1 VNSIIIE
8 DIKDV
13 DELVDPTPF
22 FDKTILISGGS
33 GFLPAYL
40 VEYFLYINQKYYNQ
54 KIDVIIIVRD
64 IIKANNRFRNYLN
77 NKSLMIYEHDV
88 VNYFNYDGK
97 IDFIIHAASQASPK
111 YFGIDPVGTLSA
123 NTIGTNNLLKLGVEK
138 KIKSFLFFSS
148 SEIYGNSS
156 EFSSINICETNYAV
170 IDPNNVR
177 SCYSLG
183 KKMGENICTSWAKQY
198 GIDVKIVRP
207 FHTYGPGMSLEDG
220 RVFADFVKN
229 IVNKKNI
236 IIKSDGKAIRSYCY
250 IKDAT
255 IGFLKV
261 LSNGKN
267 NYPYNIGNPNESF
280 SVKELAKIII
290 DISNISEIE
299 CLINDTQNKGGYLKS
314 ETSRLVPN
322 IDRLTE
328 LGFVPKTSAREG
340 FKRTILSYYEKN

>member
-1 VNSIIIE
+1 MNSIITKDIE
-8 DIKDV
+8 EVNRFI
-13 DELVDPTPF
+13 DPTPF
-22 FDKTILISGGS
+22 FNKTILISGGS

-40 VEYFLYINQKYYNQ
+40 VEYFLYLNQKNLSQ
-54 KIDVIIIVRD
+54 KIDIIIIVRD
-64 IIKANNRFRNYLN
+64 IIKAKDRFRTHLS
-77 NKSLMIYEHDV
+77 NKSLKIYEHDV
-88 VNYFNYDGK
+88 VNYFNYNNK

-123 NTIGTNNLLKLGVEK
+123 NTLGTSNLLKLGLEK
-138 KIKSFLFFSS
+138 KVKSFLFFSS
-148 SEIYGNSS
+148 SEIYGNSNK
-156 EFSSINICETNYAV
+156 FSNINICETDYAF
-170 IDPNNVR
+170 IDPNKVR

-183 KKMGENICTSWAKQY
+183 KKMGENICASWAKQY

-229 IVNKKNI
+229 IVNKENI

-261 LSNGKN
+261 LSDGKN
-267 NYPYNIGNPNESF
+267 NYPYNIGNPNESY
-280 SVKELAKIII
+280 SVKELANIII
-290 DISNISEIE
+290 DVSNISEIK
-299 CLINDTQNKGGYLKS
+299 CLINETQNKEGYLRS
-314 ETSRLVPN
+314 ETNRLVPN
-322 IDRLTE
+322 IDRLSK